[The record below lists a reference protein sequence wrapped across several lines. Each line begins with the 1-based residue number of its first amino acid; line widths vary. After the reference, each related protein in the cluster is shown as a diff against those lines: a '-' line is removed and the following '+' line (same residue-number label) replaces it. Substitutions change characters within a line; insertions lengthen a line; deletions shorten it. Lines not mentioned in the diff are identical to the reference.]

1 MDSELYALLVRN
13 EYAYSVRDLNGGM
26 REYSAVIDGYWRTRF
41 LLNDNT
47 KTACEIVGSDLRLK
61 PFSLSDINW
70 DSLNNSGYE
79 YEENARQLAA
89 HYPVSIYPF
98 DEGIALIKWVL
109 HPDGMYFMD
118 EDGYGMEDCDE
129 ESLYAC
135 IDTHGN
141 VLVKFRPLDSA
152 HTEKSILEE
161 ASRITRQ

>member
-1 MDSELYALLVRN
+1 M
-13 EYAYSVRDLNGGM
+13 
-26 REYSAVIDGYWRTRF
+26 
-41 LLNDNT
+41 
-47 KTACEIVGSDLRLK
+47 GSDLRLK

-118 EDGYGMEDCDE
+118 EDGYGMEDCEE